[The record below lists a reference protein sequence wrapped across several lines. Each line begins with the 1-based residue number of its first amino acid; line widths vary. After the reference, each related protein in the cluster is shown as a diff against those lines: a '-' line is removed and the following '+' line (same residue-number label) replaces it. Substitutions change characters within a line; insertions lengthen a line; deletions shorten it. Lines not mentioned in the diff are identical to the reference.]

1 MIKKRKKA
9 VLTGLF
15 LLFVGYIAAIL
26 LNQQMQLGYI
36 KSQKQQISQQIE
48 ALKEE
53 NKLLEQQIKLA
64 NTDQYIEK
72 AAREQLGM
80 VKDGEVRYVDEAAL
94 GK

>member
-1 MIKKRKKA
+1 MFKKRKKA
-9 VLTGLF
+9 VFTGLF
-15 LLFVGYIAAIL
+15 LLFVGYIAVIL
-26 LNQQMQLGYI
+26 FNQQMQLSYI

-94 GK
+94 DK